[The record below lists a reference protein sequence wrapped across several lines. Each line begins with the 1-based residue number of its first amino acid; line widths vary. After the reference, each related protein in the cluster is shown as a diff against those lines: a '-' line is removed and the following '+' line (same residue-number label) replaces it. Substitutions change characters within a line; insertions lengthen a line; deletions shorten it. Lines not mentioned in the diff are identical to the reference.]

1 MNKTLERQIKKIFG
15 NIESVPPNLFP
26 FLKVVSGAY
35 DGAEEDRKLIER
47 SLEISSK
54 ELGAL
59 NEKLRAESEAQ
70 KKNIDELARMNKLM
84 VDRELKMIEL
94 KKEIELLKKNSTL

>member
-15 NIESVPPNLFP
+15 NIESVPPNLYP
-26 FLKVVSGAY
+26 FLKVVSDTY
-35 DGAEEDRKLIER
+35 DSAEEDRKLIER

-54 ELGAL
+54 ELGGL
-59 NEKLRAESEAQ
+59 NEKLRAESDAQ

-94 KKEIELLKKNSTL
+94 KKENQALKSQIKS